1 MARRPLG
8 PWMGRVGKHMGM
20 EDMTDAMA
28 PSLLRASGLS
38 AAADADMERFAR
50 LTTRIL
56 GVPVA
61 LIALREAEDLVF
73 PAVIGSATGLDSD
86 ARQASTARK
95 LSRQVVASAGPV
107 LMEDTRIGNLAGN
120 RSGDPVAAYAG
131 MPLTDTQ
138 GGILGVLCAI
148 DTTARPW
155 TPEQRGDLADLAAAC
170 SAELRLRIASQ
181 RATGAQYRAQSQ
193 THQVRQDLN
202 SAELLLRAAEELTAS
217 ATVDQVHT
225 RVRNLIRSNLKP
237 SYIGLLI
244 LEGSELH
251 RLPDPDTAYPSES
264 VERMDRSAGFA
275 ASRALRERRMVTVPD
290 RTHLRQHYSPEALTA
305 FDALA
310 IASAVCLPLIAAH
323 GPVGVL
329 VLGWDTAHVVGLDEA
344 AILTTIAGYTAQAV
358 DRAVFLDARVHVAHQ
373 LQQAMLTDLPTL
385 PGMDISALYRP
396 ASTDDM
402 VGGDWYD
409 AFPLP
414 HPHAHRDPGV
424 AITVGDIT
432 GHDIH
437 AATLMGQVRSMLRQ
451 AVLIKNGK
459 GPASALGALEYA
471 CRVLPLP
478 ASGTLVHAHIH
489 HENDQWTMT
498 WTNAGHP
505 PPLLLRPDGRVS
517 RLTDHGRL
525 LHHTLPASER
535 HDHHVVLEPGAT
547 LLLYTDGLIERA
559 GHDLDA
565 AIDRAAALLAAGAS
579 MPLPALLE
587 HLADHVADQPAG
599 DDTVLLALR
608 IPATD

>member
-1 MARRPLG
+1 
-8 PWMGRVGKHMGM
+8 MGM

-38 AAADADMERFAR
+38 SAPDADMERFAR

-56 GVPVA
+56 GVPIA

-73 PAVIGSATGLDSD
+73 PAVIGPATELNSG
-86 ARQASTARK
+86 ARQASTART
-95 LSRQVVASAGPV
+95 LSHQVVASGSPI
-107 LMEDTRIGNLAGN
+107 LMDDTRTSDLAGD
-120 RSGDPVAAYAG
+120 RSRDTVAAYAG
-131 MPLTDTQ
+131 MPLTDAQ
-138 GGILGVLCAI
+138 GDILGVLCAI

-155 TPEQRGDLADLAAAC
+155 TREQRGDLADLAAAC

-193 THQVRQDLN
+193 TPQVRQDLN

-237 SYIGLLI
+237 SSIGLML
-244 LEGSELH
+244 LEGGELH
-251 RLPDPDTAYPSES
+251 HLPDPDTAYPGDSA
-264 VERMDRSAGFA
+264 ERMDRSAGFA
-275 ASRALRERRMVTVPD
+275 AARALRERRMVTVPD
-290 RTHLRQHYSPEALTA
+290 RACLEQHHGPAALPA
-305 FDALA
+305 FDAPGV
-310 IASAVCLPLIAAH
+310 ASAACLPLIAAH

-329 VLGWDTAHVVGLDEA
+329 VLGWDTTHVMGLDEA
-344 AILTTIAGYTAQAV
+344 AVLTTIAGYTAQAV
-358 DRAVFLDARVHVAHQ
+358 ERAVFLDARVHVAHQ

-385 PGMDISALYRP
+385 PGMDIAALYRP
-396 ASTDDM
+396 ASTEDM

-414 HPHAHRDPGV
+414 HPHADRDPGV

-451 AVLIKNGK
+451 AVLIKNGE
-459 GPASALGALEYA
+459 GPASALAALEYA
-471 CRVLPLP
+471 CRILPLP

-489 HENDQWTMT
+489 HENNQWTMT

-505 PPLLLRPDGRVS
+505 PPLLLHPSGRVT

-525 LHHTLPASER
+525 LHHTLTDSPR
-535 HDHHVVLEPGAT
+535 HDHQVVLEPGAT

-565 AIDRAAALLAAGAS
+565 AIDHTAALLAAGAS

-587 HLADHVADQPAG
+587 HLADQVSDQPAG

-608 IPATD
+608 IPMTDRRPAGEAATSATG

>member
-1 MARRPLG
+1 
-8 PWMGRVGKHMGM
+8 
-20 EDMTDAMA
+20 MA

-38 AAADADMERFAR
+38 AAPDADMERFAR
-50 LTTRIL
+50 LTRRL
-56 GVPVA
+56 LAVPAA
-61 LIALREAEDLVF
+61 LIALREGQDLVF
-73 PAVIGSATGLDSD
+73 PAVVEAATGPDTG
-86 ARQASTARK
+86 ARHAATARK
-95 LSRQVVASAGPV
+95 LSEHVITSAGPV
-107 LMEDTRIGNLAGN
+107 IIDDTRTSDFAE
-120 RSGDPVAAYAG
+120 RPPGDTVAAYAG
-131 MPLTDTQ
+131 VPLTDAQ
-138 GGILGVLCAI
+138 GDILGVLSAV

-155 TPEQRGDLADLAAAC
+155 TAEQRGDLADLAAAC

-202 SAELLLRAAEELTAS
+202 SAELLLRAAEELTAG
-217 ATVDQVHT
+217 ATVDQVRT
-225 RVRNLIRSNLKP
+225 RVRNLIRSALKP
-237 SYIGLLI
+237 SYIGLLL
-244 LEGSELH
+244 LEGSELY
-251 RLPDPDTAYPSES
+251 RLPDPDTGYPPES

-275 ASRALRERRMVTVPD
+275 AARALRERRMVTVPD
-290 RTHLRQHYSPEALTA
+290 RADLEKNYSPAALAA
-305 FDALA
+305 FDSLG
-310 IASAVCLPLIAAH
+310 IASAACLPLIAAH

-329 VLGWDTAHVVGLDEA
+329 VLGWESAHTVGLDEA
-344 AILTTIAGYTAQAV
+344 AVLTTIAGYTAQAV
-358 DRAVFLDARVHVAHQ
+358 ERAVFLDARVHVAHQ

-385 PGMDISALYRP
+385 PGMDIAALYRP
-396 ASTDDM
+396 ASVDDM

-414 HPHAHRDPGV
+414 HPHADRAPGV

-432 GHDIH
+432 GHDIQ

-451 AVLIKNGK
+451 SVLIKNGE
-459 GPASALGALEYA
+459 GPASALAALEYA

-505 PPLLLRPDGRVS
+505 PPLLLHPDGRVS
-517 RLTDHGRL
+517 RLTDHGPL
-525 LHHTLPASER
+525 LHHALPATDR
-535 HDHHVVLEPGAT
+535 HDHKVVLPPGAT

-565 AIDRAAALLAAGAS
+565 AIDHTAALLAAGART
-579 MPLPALLE
+579 PLPALLE
-587 HLADHVADQPAG
+587 HLADQVADQRAG

-608 IPATD
+608 IPTAD